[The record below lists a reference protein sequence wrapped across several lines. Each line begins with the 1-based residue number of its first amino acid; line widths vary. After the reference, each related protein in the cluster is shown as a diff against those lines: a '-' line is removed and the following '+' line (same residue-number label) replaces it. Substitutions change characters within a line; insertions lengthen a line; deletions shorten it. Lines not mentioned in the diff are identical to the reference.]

1 MKSAQQTKEAE
12 MSFDD
17 KKTFTATKEDLEQN
31 TTDTLV
37 VMQRQVL
44 VTQKAQRKVDI
55 PLLQYSDTN
64 VDVPGAKQHH
74 RIA

>member
-1 MKSAQQTKEAE
+1 MKSAQQTKAAE

-17 KKTFTATKEDLEQN
+17 KKTFTATKEGLEQN

-44 VTQKAQRKVDI
+44 VTQKAPRKVDI
-55 PLLQYSDTN
+55 PLLQYSDTT